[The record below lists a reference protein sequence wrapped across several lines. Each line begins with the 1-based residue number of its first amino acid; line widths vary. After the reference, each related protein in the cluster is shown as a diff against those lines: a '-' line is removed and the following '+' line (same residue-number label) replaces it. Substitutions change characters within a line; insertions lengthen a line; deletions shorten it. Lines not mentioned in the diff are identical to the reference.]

1 MSIKLKIGV
10 LATLSGLFLYAGY
23 ASAASD
29 IGTIAGNITGTF
41 GAVAK
46 FVTAMAYVVG
56 MGFGVSAMLKFKAHK
71 DNPQGTPL
79 GTPMMLLFVA
89 AGLIF
94 LPTLFGVAGQS
105 IFGGGTAAG
114 VSGVQS
120 F

>member
-1 MSIKLKIGV
+1 MNVKLKIAV
-10 LATLSGLFLYAGY
+10 LAALSGLFFYAGY
-23 ASAASD
+23 ASAAGD
-29 IGTIAGNITGTF
+29 IGSVAGKLTGTF
-41 GAVAK
+41 GAIAK

-94 LPTLFGVAGQS
+94 LPT
-105 IFGGGTAAG
+105 IFGLAGGSLFEG
-114 VSGVQS
+114 
-120 F
+120 